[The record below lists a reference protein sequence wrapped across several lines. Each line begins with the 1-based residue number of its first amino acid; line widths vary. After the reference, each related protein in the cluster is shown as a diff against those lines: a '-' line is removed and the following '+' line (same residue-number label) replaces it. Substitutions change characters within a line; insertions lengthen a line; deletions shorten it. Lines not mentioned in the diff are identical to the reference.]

1 MPIKIQKDLPA
12 KAILESENI
21 FVMDEDRAMS
31 QDIRP
36 LEILILNLMPIKEDT
51 ETQLLRALSNTP
63 LQVDCSFLMLETHVS
78 KNTSQTHLNK
88 FYVTFDEIRRKRFD
102 GMIITG
108 APVENMEFEEINY
121 WDELTKIMEWS
132 KTHVTSTLHICW
144 GMQAGLYYHYGIQK
158 HQRKTKLSGIY
169 RHRLLNRKIP
179 LVRSLDDYFY
189 CPHSRYTEDRE
200 EDILKHPELQ
210 ILAKSDEAGVFLV
223 MNQYHLFSHEDK
235 LKALNEAK
243 RVVRPGGI
251 ILVAYLMNEYSVITY
266 AFKEQHIMEC
276 LREGRLTADY
286 HTVSSEKDL
295 YDYMRTEDIARLNEE
310 AGLTR
315 VQIISPDGAANYI
328 RPYLNKLTDEEFNEF
343 IKYHL
348 STCERADMLGAAA
361 HTLDILR
368 K

>member
-1 MPIKIQKDLPA
+1 MKKNTKTEVKITMAMTELEQHYNKFNEEKRLDSRHGQVEYITSMKYIHKYIDSLKKETGCGNAGIKILDIGAGTGRYSVPLAEEGYDVTAVELVKHNLGLLKA
-12 KAILESENI
+12 KNSSVKAYQGNALKLKKFDNDQ
-21 FVMDEDRAMS
+21 FDMV
-31 QDIRP
+31 
-36 LEILILNLMPIKEDT
+36 
-51 ETQLLRALSNTP
+51 LLFGP
-63 LQVDCSFLMLETHVS
+63 M
-78 KNTSQTHLNK
+78 
-88 FYVTFDEIRRKRFD
+88 
-102 GMIITG
+102 
-108 APVENMEFEEINY
+108 
-121 WDELTKIMEWS
+121 
-132 KTHVTSTLHICW
+132 
-144 GMQAGLYYHYGIQK
+144 
-158 HQRKTKLSGIY
+158 
-169 RHRLLNRKIP
+169 
-179 LVRSLDDYFY
+179 
-189 CPHSRYTEDRE
+189 
-200 EDILKHPELQ
+200 
-210 ILAKSDEAGVFLV
+210 
-223 MNQYHLFSHEDK
+223 YHLFSHEDK